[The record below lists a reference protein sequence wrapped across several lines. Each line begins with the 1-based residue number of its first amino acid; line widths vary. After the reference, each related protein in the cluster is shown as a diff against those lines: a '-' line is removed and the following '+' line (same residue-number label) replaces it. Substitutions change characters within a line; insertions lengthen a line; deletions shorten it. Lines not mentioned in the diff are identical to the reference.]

1 DASGRPDC
9 RPSADLP
16 APRTRERPPAISNPA
31 GAATAAPATAAV
43 TMRPANWAGT
53 VRLAVEGSWSTT
65 VSTSTIAVN
74 IATAQT
80 EPRKASVA
88 EGQPAEIGGPTDRCR
103 RRKGAQARDDTD
115 QESEQQDD
123 HICPSDLGPAVPRA
137 GGLLPDLASR
147 RGRSSTLGLFE
158 QGAKTAPCGPFRQ
171 PGK

>member
-65 VSTSTIAVN
+65 VSTHTITVN
-74 IATAQT
+74 MTTAQT

-88 EGQPAEIGGPTDRCR
+88 EGQPGEIGGPTDPR
-103 RRKGAQARDDTD
+103 RRRGGAQAPDAPDP
-115 QESEQQDD
+115 
-123 HICPSDLGPAVPRA
+123 PSR
-137 GGLLPDLASR
+137 
-147 RGRSSTLGLFE
+147 
-158 QGAKTAPCGPFRQ
+158 
-171 PGK
+171 